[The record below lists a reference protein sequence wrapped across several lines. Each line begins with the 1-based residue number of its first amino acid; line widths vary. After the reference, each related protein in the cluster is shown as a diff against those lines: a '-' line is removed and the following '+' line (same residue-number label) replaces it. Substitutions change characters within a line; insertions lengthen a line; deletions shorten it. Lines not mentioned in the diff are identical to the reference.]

1 MHLQVAESEEFSML
15 PLSQLIEI
23 ISNDELNV
31 RTEEQVFKAVMLWVR
46 TNVPER
52 AKVMQQVISKARLE
66 FQTGYRCYNTFV
78 CRS

>member
-1 MHLQVAESEEFSML
+1 VLKTAIQVAESEEFSML

-31 RTEEQVFKAVMLWVR
+31 RSEEQVFKAVMLWVR

-52 AKVMQQVISKARLE
+52 AKVMQQVIR
-66 FQTGYRCYNTFV
+66 
-78 CRS
+78 

>member
-1 MHLQVAESEEFSML
+1 VLNAAIQVAESEEFSML

-31 RTEEQVFKAVMLWVR
+31 RSEEQVFKAVMLWVR

-52 AKVMQQVISKARLE
+52 AKVMQQVIR
-66 FQTGYRCYNTFV
+66 
-78 CRS
+78 